1 MKVGDKAY
9 GFKFERFNNS
19 DGVNYIEEMNK
30 FIDVEGTI
38 VRIESKKF
46 SLRFSNNN
54 YLYWEYPIS
63 EYLSYIRDKKLNE
76 LGIQRLFLIFVLNI

>member
-19 DGVNYIEEMNK
+19 DDVNYIEEMNK

-46 SLRFSNNN
+46 SLRFNNDGN
-54 YLYWEYPIS
+54 YYWEYPIA
-63 EYLSYIRDKKLNE
+63 EYLSNIRDKKLNE
-76 LGIQRLFLIFVLNI
+76 LGI

>member
-19 DGVNYIEEMNK
+19 DDVNYIEEMNK

-38 VRIESKKF
+38 VRIKSKKF
-46 SLRFSNNN
+46 SLRFNNSGH
-54 YLYWEYPIS
+54 YWEYPIA
-63 EYLSYIRDKKLNE
+63 EYLSNIRDKKLKE
-76 LGIQRLFLIFVLNI
+76 LLD